1 MAISVLPAETPETPI
16 SPPSTLTA
24 AMPASSEDA
33 AIDPS
38 PPHTKS
44 SSPPKGSALRGNRR
58 QARSQPQAG
67 CADACGKANALHAVA
82 LPQRAQ
88 CTKRYYHAEYL
99 ANSFSLSHQAMQH
112 LKNTKSQARPPTV
125 QGVFP
130 AIAWLRDL
138 RKTDAWER
146 GSPAAGWAILIRG

>member
-24 AMPASSEDA
+24 ATLASSEDA
-33 AIDPS
+33 ATDPS

-67 CADACGKANALHAVA
+67 CADARGKPNALHAVV

-88 CTKRYYHAEYL
+88 CTKRYSHAKCF
-99 ANSFSLSHQAMQH
+99 ANSVPLSHQAMQR

-125 QGVFP
+125 QGFFSGNCMV
-130 AIAWLRDL
+130 
-138 RKTDAWER
+138 
-146 GSPAAGWAILIRG
+146 AGLAKD